1 MFSVEVLLNAYM
13 QTEEHSSF
21 GGISPTAGVMEEER
35 RAHASGA
42 SFSKKKK
49 KCFFKQ
55 KSLKQTNSIWKQVR
69 PAQRKKGL
77 NLFPSRKWIL
87 IATHSRCVR
96 GTNLKHVGLT
106 LQPYVSYNQRAR
118 GCEPWTV
125 VRSSA
130 TGLQRWLLCWW
141 LGPVLLY

>member
-49 KCFFKQ
+49 NVF
-55 KSLKQTNSIWKQVR
+55 
-69 PAQRKKGL
+69 L
-77 NLFPSRKWIL
+77 NKNHLSRQIPSE
-87 IATHSRCVR
+87 SR
-96 GTNLKHVGLT
+96 
-106 LQPYVSYNQRAR
+106 
-118 GCEPWTV
+118 
-125 VRSSA
+125 
-130 TGLQRWLLCWW
+130 
-141 LGPVLLY
+141 